1 MSVAA
6 TSSPAEAAA
15 AEAFV
20 DGFVAGWRSPGSAE
34 AAARRFER
42 LVAPDVRLIQPQ
54 LPVGVGYEG
63 LRRGFLEP
71 LFELMPDVRCEV
83 DRWAA
88 RGDDLF
94 IELTLTGTVGGRTVR
109 MRACDR
115 VTLRD
120 GLAVERESHADPAPL
135 LAAVARS
142 PRTWPR
148 FLRRQAR
155 LRLRG
160 RPRAGTS

>member
-1 MSVAA
+1 MSAPA
-6 TSSPAEAAA
+6 TATGA

-20 DGFVAGWRSPGSAE
+20 AGFVEGWRSPESAE
-34 AAARRFER
+34 DAARHFEP
-42 LVAPDVRLIQPQ
+42 LLAPDVRLIQPQ
-54 LPVGVGYEG
+54 LPVGVGYED
-63 LRRGFLEP
+63 LRRRFLEP
-71 LFELMPDVRCEV
+71 LFELMPDVRGEV

-88 RGDDLF
+88 RGDDVF
-94 IELTLTGTVGGRTVR
+94 IELTLIGTIGGRPVS

-135 LAAVARS
+135 LVAVARS

-155 LRLRG
+155 LHRPRRLR
-160 RPRAGTS
+160 A